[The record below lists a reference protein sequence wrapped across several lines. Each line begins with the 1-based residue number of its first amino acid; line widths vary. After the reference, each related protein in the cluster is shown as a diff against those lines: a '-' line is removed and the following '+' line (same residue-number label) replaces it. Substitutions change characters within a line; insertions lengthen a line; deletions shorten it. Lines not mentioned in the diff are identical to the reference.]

1 MDFFFGIFRYLALM
15 SGLNLGKSDDAGNSM
30 LGPLELA
37 VSWLTG
43 QGGDMPT
50 QEQMSKVDRV
60 ILAGNC
66 LAPETRDNDDNT
78 ARYLTKNKDATSIGN
93 KLEDWGMTSVDL
105 SALNRAGF
113 FVIPQIFSFSLNYSR
128 TSIEEKN

>member
-1 MDFFFGIFRYLALM
+1 MDFFGIFRYLALM

-78 ARYLTKNKDATSIGN
+78 ARYLTKNRDATSIG
-93 KLEDWGMTSVDL
+93 KSYQLEDWGI
-105 SALNRAGF
+105 R
-113 FVIPQIFSFSLNYSR
+113 
-128 TSIEEKN
+128 

>member
-1 MDFFFGIFRYLALM
+1 MDIFDFFRYLALM
-15 SGLNLGKSDDAGNSM
+15 SGLNLGKRDDAGNSM

-50 QEQMSKVDRV
+50 QEQMSKVERV

-78 ARYLTKNKDATSIGN
+78 ARCLTKNKDATSIG
-93 KLEDWGMTSVDL
+93 KSYQLEDWGMTSVDL
-105 SALNRAGF
+105 SALNRAGS
-113 FVIPQIFSFSLNYSR
+113 FV
-128 TSIEEKN
+128 

>member
-1 MDFFFGIFRYLALM
+1 MEVIQKKNGSVFIFRYIALM
-15 SGLNLGKSDDAGNSM
+15 SGLNLGKREDAGNSM

-78 ARYLTKNKDATSIGN
+78 AKYLTKNKDATSIGN
-93 KLEDWGMTSVDL
+93 SCQFNWRIWHNSPIYDECRIQ
-105 SALNRAGF
+105 SAWVLAL
-113 FVIPQIFSFSLNYSR
+113 P
-128 TSIEEKN
+128 